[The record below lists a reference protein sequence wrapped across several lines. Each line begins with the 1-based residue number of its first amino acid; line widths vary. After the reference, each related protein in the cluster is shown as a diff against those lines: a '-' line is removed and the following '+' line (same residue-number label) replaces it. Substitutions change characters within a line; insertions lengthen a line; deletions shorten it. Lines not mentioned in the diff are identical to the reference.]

1 MTAESID
8 YCWSRIGIDGDGSCP
23 ELARVIHCRNCEV
36 YARAGRQLLEQPPPA
51 QYLEG
56 WAAQLAAPPDGDGA
70 ETLSTVVFR
79 LFGERLALPTTT
91 FVEAIEVR
99 PIHRVPHRS
108 NAVFLGLANVRGE
121 LQLCVS
127 LAALLSIEPDSE
139 ADSEARASRPRFA
152 VIEREGQRWV
162 FPVDELLGV
171 HRVARQA
178 LAAPPATVSGDGQA
192 LTSALFELS
201 GQRVALLDPEL
212 VFTRLR
218 RAFA

>member
-1 MTAESID
+1 MTIEPID
-8 YCWSRIGIDGDGSCP
+8 HCWSRIGVDGDGSCP

-51 QYLEG
+51 DYLER
-56 WAAQLAAPPDGDGA
+56 WAAQLAAPLDSDDA

-79 LFGERLALPTTT
+79 LAGERLALPTTA

-127 LAALLSIEPDSE
+127 LAALLSIEPDTGE
-139 ADSEARASRPRFA
+139 PARRPRFA
-152 VIEREGQRWV
+152 VIERDGQRWV

-178 LAAPPATVSGDGQA
+178 LAAPPATVSGDARA
-192 LTSALFELS
+192 LTSALFELA
-201 GQRVALLDPEL
+201 GGRVALLDPEL